1 MIQPALTLYWKRHAM
16 STRINPNLYLDD
28 LLTLLLCVELILI
41 NEIPRAAAAAI
52 WMLINA
58 RLIPFLSSETLA
70 APLEV
75 INLTAEETPEN
86 SQRTLVFVGVMTSKD
101 FLETRAKAVY
111 NTWGKLVP
119 GRIAFF
125 SSEGSFSDGK

>member
-1 MIQPALTLYWKRHAM
+1 MRRLTLPY
-16 STRINPNLYLDD
+16 SYL
-28 LLTLLLCVELILI
+28 
-41 NEIPRAAAAAI
+41 
-52 WMLINA
+52 
-58 RLIPFLSSETLA
+58 FLLA
-70 APLEV
+70 APLEI
-75 INLTAEETPEN
+75 INLTAEETPSN

-125 SSEGSFSDGK
+125 SSESSSSDGKHQVIPFIIVFAGHKYHLKQEAEVNLDQILIRIGSDHY